1 MTINNIIISLII
13 TSIIFLLLYRSF
25 SDQLFFAEKITLFS
39 IVSFIIILLF
49 INARDI
55 VKIIKSKNIYNFLAI
70 SFAFI
75 GSVIW
80 FVGEYLVYI
89 GREKHSLLDPI
100 GAFFSSFSAL
110 ITLIIFIHH

>member
-13 TSIIFLLLYRSF
+13 AAIIFLLLYRSF
-25 SDQLFFAEKITLFS
+25 SDQLIFAEKITLFS

-80 FVGEYLVYI
+80 FVGEYLVYT
-89 GREKHSLLDPI
+89 GREKHGLLDPI